1 MQTRDFPRCTK
12 ERRDFMTVNDKLA
25 ALRESMKKYAL
36 DAYIIVTD
44 DFHGS
49 EYVGDYFKTR
59 AFMSGF
65 TGSAGTLVV
74 LPDCSALWTDGRYF
88 LQAED
93 QLCGSEIELMRMR
106 QPGVPTIGAFLREKL
121 AEGAVIGF
129 DGRTVMDYFV
139 RELEEAL
146 SGKNV
151 SFSGGRDLV
160 DPIWSDRPALSARP
174 VWEVTAEFSGESRES
189 KLARVRG
196 EMEKNGADVL
206 VLTALDE
213 IAWLLNLRGDD
224 VKCTQVFLSF
234 MMIRRDTAT
243 LCVQDG
249 ILSDEISDALEKC
262 GVTLAPYGDIYS
274 LIASTPAGE
283 RVEYDPS
290 YASYRI
296 VSSVP
301 AEAVA
306 SERESPVIL
315 MKAIKNKTE
324 MQNMRTAHVRDG
336 VAVTRFIKWLKE
348 AAVSGTTE
356 LEASAKLEEFRR
368 MGEGYIGP
376 SFDYIIA
383 YGAHGA
389 IVHYEPTPETDI
401 PLEPRGLCLTDTGG
415 HYYEGTTDITRTVAL
430 GELSDDERRAY
441 TLVLK
446 SHLAL
451 GAAKFVHGVSGEHLD
466 VLAREPMWREG
477 LDYDH
482 GTGHGVGYILSV
494 HEGPHNICWRV
505 GAKRRTAPLE
515 EGMVVSNEPGLYIR
529 DRFGIRHENLVLVRE
544 GERNE
549 FGQFMYFEELTM
561 VPFDLDAIDVSYLS
575 AEEITLLNAYHAKV
589 RAALSPYLSGDD
601 LEFLNRATREISK

>member
-1 MQTRDFPRCTK
+1 
-12 ERRDFMTVNDKLA
+12 MTVNERLG

-59 AFMSGF
+59 EFMSGF

-74 LPDCSALWTDGRYF
+74 LPDESALWTDGRYF

-93 QLCGSEIELMRMR
+93 QLRGSEIELMRMR
-106 QPGVPTIGAFLREKL
+106 QPGVPTIGAYLREKL
-121 AEGAVIGF
+121 ADGAVVGF

-139 RELEEAL
+139 RELDSAL
-146 SGKNV
+146 CGKNV

-160 DPIWSDRPALSARP
+160 DPIWTDRPALSARP
-174 VWEVTAEFSGESRES
+174 AWELDTSLSGESRES
-189 KLARVRG
+189 KLARVRQ
-196 EMEKNGADVL
+196 EMEKNRADVL

-224 VKCTQVFLSF
+224 VKCTPVFLSF
-234 MMIRRDTAT
+234 MMIRRDTAV

-249 ILSDEISDALEKC
+249 VLSDSLTASLAGC
-262 GVTLAPYGDIYS
+262 GVTLAPYTDIYS
-274 LIASTPAGE
+274 LIAGVGDGE
-283 RVEYDPS
+283 RVEYDPA

-301 AEAVA
+301 AGAVA
-306 SERESPVIL
+306 IERESPVIL

-336 VAVTRFIKWLKE
+336 VAVTRFIRWLKE
-348 AAVSGTTE
+348 AAKSGTTE
-356 LEASAKLEEFRR
+356 LSASAKLEEFRK
-368 MGEGYIGP
+368 MGEDYIGP

-389 IVHYEPTPETDI
+389 IVHYEPTTETDI

-415 HYYEGTTDITRTVAL
+415 HYYEGTTDVTRTVAL
-430 GELSDDERRAY
+430 GELTDDERRAY

-446 SHLAL
+446 GHLAL

-466 VLAREPMWREG
+466 VLAREPLWREG
-477 LDYDH
+477 LDFDH

-505 GAKRRTAPLE
+505 GAKRRTTPLE

-549 FGQFMYFEELTM
+549 FGQFMYLEELTM
-561 VPFDLDAIDVSYLS
+561 VPFDLDAVDCSYLS
-575 AEEITLLNAYHAKV
+575 TEEVALLNAYHAKV
-589 RAALSPYLSGDD
+589 RAALAPHLDGDD
-601 LEFLNRATREISK
+601 LEFLMNATREIEK